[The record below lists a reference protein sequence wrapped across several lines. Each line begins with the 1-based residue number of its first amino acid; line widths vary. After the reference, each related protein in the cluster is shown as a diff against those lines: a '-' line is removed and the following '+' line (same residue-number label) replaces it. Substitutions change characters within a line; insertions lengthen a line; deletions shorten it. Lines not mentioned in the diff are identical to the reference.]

1 MKVGLVLE
9 GGAMRGLY
17 TAGVID
23 TFLKEKID
31 VDTIIGVS
39 AGALFGMNYKS
50 KQIGRVL
57 RYNKAYA
64 GNKDYMGVYSF
75 LKTGNVMNEE
85 FCFEKLID
93 DLDPINYQSYQESP
107 VDFYAVVTNLQTG
120 KAEYKLLDTLDN
132 YDQVEYLRASGSMPF
147 VSHII
152 QVNGHEYL
160 DGGCSDSIP
169 IKKMLEMDVDKI
181 IVVLTRPLD
190 YRKKPSNKHL
200 NKLFYH
206 QYPHFV
212 ETLNNRYLNYNAS
225 LDLITKLEKEK
236 QIFVLRPSQLIPIGR
251 LEKDKEV
258 IQQMYDLGV
267 SDCNNQLENLK
278 KYLRG

>member
-1 MKVGLVLE
+1 MKTGIVFE
-9 GGAMRGLY
+9 GGAFR
-17 TAGVID
+17 TIFSCGVMD
-23 TFLKEKID
+23 AFLEKNIMPD
-31 VDTIIGVS
+31 YIIGVS
-39 AGALFGMNYKS
+39 AGAAYGVSYAS
-50 KQIGRVL
+50 RQPGRNL
-57 RYNKAYA
+57 KIILDYCDDKR
-64 GNKDYMGVYSF
+64 YMGINNLLNPKNKCYYGLDFAYDTIPNKLVPFDYD
-75 LKTGNVMNEE
+75 E
-85 FCFEKLID
+85 FDKYHGE
-93 DLDPINYQSYQESP
+93 
-107 VDFYAVVTNLQTG
+107 FYAVVTNLQTG

-206 QYPHFV
+206 QYPHSTNV
-212 ETLNNRYLNYNAS
+212 
-225 LDLITKLEKEK
+225 
-236 QIFVLRPSQLIPIGR
+236 
-251 LEKDKEV
+251 
-258 IQQMYDLGV
+258 
-267 SDCNNQLENLK
+267 
-278 KYLRG
+278 

>member
-64 GNKDYMGVYSF
+64 GNKDYMGIYSF

-93 DLDPINYQSYQESP
+93 DLDPIDYQSYQESP

-190 YRKKPSNKHL
+190 YCKKPSNKHL
-200 NKLFYH
+200 NN

-236 QIFVLRPSQLIPIGR
+236 KIFVLRPSQLIPIGR

-267 SDCNNQLENLK
+267 SDCYNQLENLK

>member
-57 RYNKAYA
+57 RYNKAYV

-93 DLDPINYQSYQESP
+93 DLDPIDYQSYQESP

-190 YRKKPSNKHL
+190 YRN
-200 NKLFYH
+200 
-206 QYPHFV
+206 
-212 ETLNNRYLNYNAS
+212 LNYNAS

-236 QIFVLRPSQLIPIGR
+236 KIFVLRPSQLIPIGR

>member
-1 MKVGLVLE
+1 
-9 GGAMRGLY
+9 MRGLY

-23 TFLKEKID
+23 TFLKENID

-93 DLDPINYQSYQESP
+93 DLDPIDYQSYQESK

-120 KAEYKLLDTLDN
+120 KAEYKLLDTLDD

-147 VSHII
+147 VSHKVQI
-152 QVNGHEYL
+152 NGQDYL

-181 IVVLTRPLD
+181 IVVLTRPQG

-200 NKLFYH
+200 NHLFYRH
-206 QYPHFV
+206 YPHFV
-212 ETLNNRYLNYNAS
+212 ETLNHRYLNYNDS
-225 LDLITKLEKEK
+225 LDLISKLEKENK
-236 QIFVLRPSQLIPIGR
+236 IFVLRPSKLIKIGR
-251 LEKDKEV
+251 LETNKEI
-258 IQQMYDLGV
+258 IQEMYDLGV
-267 SDCNNQLENLK
+267 NDCTNQLNHLK

>member
-39 AGALFGMNYKS
+39 AGAVFGMNYKS

-57 RYNKAYA
+57 RYNKAYV

-93 DLDPINYQSYQESP
+93 DLDPIDYQSYQESP

-152 QVNGHEYL
+152 PGFKYSVSPTFQE
-160 DGGCSDSIP
+160 S
-169 IKKMLEMDVDKI
+169 
-181 IVVLTRPLD
+181 TRPVLGLISI
-190 YRKKPSNKHL
+190 RILPLSKTKFSFLEIRSKVGRFSIASNQTSTRFIAHGFK
-200 NKLFYH
+200 
-206 QYPHFV
+206 V
-212 ETLNNRYLNYNAS
+212 ASTTTL
-225 LDLITKLEKEK
+225 
-236 QIFVLRPSQLIPIGR
+236 LRQSMQ
-251 LEKDKEV
+251 K
-258 IQQMYDLGV
+258 
-267 SDCNNQLENLK
+267 
-278 KYLRG
+278 

>member
-93 DLDPINYQSYQESP
+93 DLDPIDYQSYQESP

-181 IVVLTRPLD
+181 IVVLTRTLD
-190 YRKKPSNKHL
+190 FRKKPSNKQN
-200 NKLFYH
+200 NKIFYQKYH
-206 QYPHFV
+206 KIL
-212 ETLNNRYLNYNAS
+212 ETLNNPYLNYNAS

-236 QIFVLRPSQLIPIGR
+236 KIFVLRPSQLIPIGR

-267 SDCNNQLENLK
+267 CDCNNQLENLK

>member
-57 RYNKAYA
+57 RYNKAYV

-93 DLDPINYQSYQESP
+93 DLDPIDYQSYQESP

-132 YDQVEYLRASGSMPF
+132 YDQVEYL
-147 VSHII
+147 
-152 QVNGHEYL
+152 

-181 IVVLTRPLD
+181 IVVLTRHLD

-236 QIFVLRPSQLIPIGR
+236 KIFVLRPSQLIPIGR

>member
-57 RYNKAYA
+57 RYNKAYV
-64 GNKDYMGVYSF
+64 GNRDYMGVYSF
-75 LKTGNVMNEE
+75 
-85 FCFEKLID
+85 
-93 DLDPINYQSYQESP
+93 
-107 VDFYAVVTNLQTG
+107 LQTG

-236 QIFVLRPSQLIPIGR
+236 KIFVLRPSHLIPIGR

-278 KYLRG
+278 KYLKG